1 MLNLLYPLGIQHKR
15 TAGLKHLAYQIYF
28 QFKNQVLATV
38 EEFLM
43 IRGVGHKIAL
53 LTLQYAFNLIEVSLF
68 TSLKYFVLL
77 LTQVFSGHSS
87 WYSCSKLGEIS
98 GYDRLFQCKKT
109 EYVCH
114 LLERKSQKITGNN
127 WIQLLVVFLRSLPT
141 TLFQSQWDWW
151 NGCIE
156 TFFQKGLSTLS
167 WGDN

>member
-1 MLNLLYPLGIQHKR
+1 MDLPEADLLNLLYPLGIQHKR

-87 WYSCSKLGEIS
+87 
-98 GYDRLFQCKKT
+98 
-109 EYVCH
+109 
-114 LLERKSQKITGNN
+114 
-127 WIQLLVVFLRSLPT
+127 
-141 TLFQSQWDWW
+141 
-151 NGCIE
+151 
-156 TFFQKGLSTLS
+156 
-167 WGDN
+167 